1 MRRFPRFLLERFLS
15 WPSSSVQSS
24 RTYDILHTHVDGS
37 ACSSE
42 PGSYKGNAR
51 ENRLPEQV
59 PTCRQLMKGERQKR
73 KGATSSA
80 TEAKN
85 RAHNCHYSD
94 HSHNALLVAEFHHV
108 ATEWFW
114 LGSNVCFGPSNVCFG
129 PRSRLSVEGEST
141 SGSCNT
147 SRKNYIGSSVV
158 QVRMASPG
166 CLTDGCPNVH
176 TTNLDC

>member
-1 MRRFPRFLLERFLS
+1 VRRFPRFLLERFLS

-24 RTYDILHTHVDGS
+24 RTYDILHTQVDGS

-85 RAHNCHYSD
+85 GAHNCHYSD
-94 HSHNALLVAEFHHV
+94 HSHDALLVAEFHHV
-108 ATEWFW
+108 Q
-114 LGSNVCFGPSNVCFG
+114 
-129 PRSRLSVEGEST
+129 PR
-141 SGSCNT
+141 
-147 SRKNYIGSSVV
+147 
-158 QVRMASPG
+158 A
-166 CLTDGCPNVH
+166 
-176 TTNLDC
+176 